1 MKDRSLIRKCIIGSL
16 AVVVLYIAFGSAT
29 AAAGP
34 ERVTVSS
41 IRSEKLALTT
51 GQSVILESQS
61 LIKRITVAAPA
72 TVDAVVLT
80 PRQVYLTG
88 KAPGLTT
95 VTLWTEGDRISAV
108 FDAEVLPDVARL
120 KGKLYE
126 AFPKEKDI
134 RVNATHES
142 LTLAG
147 SVSSASAMS
156 QVLALAQAY
165 APLDKD
171 GKQKIINLLEVG
183 GVHQVMLEVR
193 VAEVQRSLAR
203 RLGFNFAFLSDSA
216 QQFGLSLLDNL
227 TRLPSDGFPGNPL
240 QVGDNINMVLRFLG
254 GNASWTVFIDALKEN
269 GLLKVL
275 AEPTLITLSG
285 KSANFLAGGEFPIPV
300 PQSSGAGGTT
310 ITIEYKTFGVGLNF
324 TPTVLSSGKINMQVA
339 PEVSDLDFT
348 QAVALQGF
356 IVPSLTTR
364 RVSTTVE
371 LGDGQSF
378 AIAGLLRD
386 SVRESVRKFP
396 LLGDIPILGT
406 LFRSSDFQKSETEL
420 IVIVTPHLV
429 KPLDVAKQPLP
440 TDQFI
445 EPDDLEFY
453 LMGRLEG
460 ESKEKAPT
468 VAGKTASVVPTR
480 RAGGLDGDFGHIV
493 P

>member
-1 MKDRSLIRKCIIGSL
+1 MKSRSFTKKCIIGSL
-16 AVVVLYIAFGSAT
+16 AVVALYVALGSASM
-29 AAAGP
+29 AAGP

-72 TVDAVVLT
+72 TVDAMVLT

-95 VTLWTEGDRISAV
+95 ITLWTEGDRISAV

-120 KGKLYE
+120 KTKVYE
-126 AFPKEKDI
+126 SFPKEKDI
-134 RVNATHES
+134 KVSATHEN
-142 LTLAG
+142 LTLSG
-147 SVSSASAMS
+147 TVSSASVMS

-165 APLDKD
+165 APSDKD
-171 GKQKIINLLEVG
+171 AKQRIVNLLEVG

-193 VAEVQRSLAR
+193 VAEIQRNLSR
-203 RLGFNFAFLSDSA
+203 KLGFNFAFLSQSG
-216 QQFGLSLLDNL
+216 QQFGLSRLDSL
-227 TRLPSDGFPGNPL
+227 TQGLPTPGNIPGITDS
-240 QVGDNINMVLRFLG
+240 VNMVLRFLG
-254 GNASWTVFIDALKEN
+254 GGATWTVFIDALKEN

-300 PQSSGAGGTT
+300 PQTGGGIGGTT
-310 ITIEYKTFGVGLNF
+310 ITIEYKTFGVGLSF
-324 TPTVLSSGKINMQVA
+324 TPTVLSSGKINMQVS

-348 QAVALQGF
+348 QAVAFQGF
-356 IVPSLTTR
+356 VVPGLSTR

-371 LGDGQSF
+371 LADGQSF

-386 SVRESVRKFP
+386 NVRENIRKFP
-396 LLGDIPILGT
+396 VLGDIPILGP
-406 LFRSSDFQKSETEL
+406 LFRSSNFQKNETEL

-429 KPLDVAKQPLP
+429 KPLDMAKQTLP
-440 TDQFI
+440 TDQFV
-445 EPDDLEFY
+445 EPDDVEFY
-453 LMGRLEG
+453 LLGRTEG
-460 ESKEKAPT
+460 ESKEKMAPA
-468 VAGKTASVVPTR
+468 AGKTASVVPSR